1 MRVACR
7 MSRDHRGL
15 HVVPQS
21 GIAVTMTVRKGDVMS
36 HQVGIW
42 IDHEKAVIVT
52 ISAGHVSTKTLVSDV
67 GPHTRYAGSQEG
79 GGEKKYEERHS
90 QALDRYYDDVISQL
104 GEPDALLLFG
114 PGEAKLQLKHRL
126 GRSHVLSE
134 RIVAVEGAD
143 KLTDPQIVAKV
154 EEHYG
159 IARRA

>member
-1 MRVACR
+1 
-7 MSRDHRGL
+7 
-15 HVVPQS
+15 
-21 GIAVTMTVRKGDVMS
+21 MS
-36 HQVGIW
+36 HQTGIW

-52 ISAGHVSTKTLVSDV
+52 ISGGDVSVKTLVSDV
-67 GPHTRYAGSQEG
+67 GPHTHYAGSQEG

-90 QALDRYYDDVISQL
+90 QALDGYYDEVISQL
-104 GEPDALLLFG
+104 GEPDALLLIG

-143 KLTDPQIVAKV
+143 KLTEPQIVATVKK
-154 EEHYG
+154 HYG